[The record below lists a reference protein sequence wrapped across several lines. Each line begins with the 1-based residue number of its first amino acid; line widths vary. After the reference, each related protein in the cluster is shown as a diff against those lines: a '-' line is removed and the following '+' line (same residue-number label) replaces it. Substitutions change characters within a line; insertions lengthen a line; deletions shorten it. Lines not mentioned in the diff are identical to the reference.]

1 MPKTAGHPRPA
12 RAAVAGISVFAAT
25 LIGCGT
31 AFAQDNHPLE
41 YIPPPISKTA
51 SVSEIKKDA
60 RLVLVSATVTDP
72 YGRLVTGLD
81 QENFQ
86 VYENGQEQEIMRFAE
101 EDVPISIGVIFDL
114 SGSMSDKIAKSRMAA
129 VQFFKTANPA
139 DEFFLVDFNDRAEL
153 ATPFTH
159 SISELQNRL
168 LFSGARGSTALLDA
182 VYLGLTEMKGAHNA
196 RKALLIIS
204 DGGDN
209 HSRYDEADVKRFVRE
224 SDTQIYAIG
233 LYDPVADRST
243 PEEQNGPEMLHEMTD
258 MTGGRTFNV
267 GEESLDDLPDIAAK
281 ISMELRNEYVL
292 GYRPSDKTN
301 DGKWRKIKVKLRPP
315 RGLPPLTVYARNGYY
330 APNH

>member
-1 MPKTAGHPRPA
+1 MPKTAGHPRRLGPA
-12 RAAVAGISVFAAT
+12 AAGIAT
-25 LIGCGT
+25 LAAALLTCGT
-31 AFAQDNHPLE
+31 AFGQDTHPLE
-41 YIPPPISKTA
+41 YVPPPVNKSNNVT
-51 SVSEIKKDA
+51 EIKKDA
-60 RLVLVSATVTDP
+60 ALVLVSATVTDP

-101 EDVPISIGVIFDL
+101 DDVPISIGVIFDL

-153 ATPFTH
+153 ATPFTR
-159 SISELQNRL
+159 SIPELQNRL
-168 LFSGARGSTALLDA
+168 LFTGARGSTALLDA
-182 VYLGLTEMKGAHNA
+182 VYLGMTEMKGAHNA

-243 PEEQNGPEMLHEMTD
+243 PEEQNGPDMLRDLTD
-258 MTGGRTFNV
+258 ITGGRTFNV
-267 GEESLDDLPDIAAK
+267 GESGLDDLPDIAAK
-281 ISMELRNEYVL
+281 ISMELRNQYVL
-292 GYRPSDKTN
+292 GYKPSDKTS

-315 RGLPPLTVYARNGYY
+315 RGLPPLTVYARNGYF

>member
-1 MPKTAGHPRPA
+1 MPKTAGHPRA
-12 RAAVAGISVFAAT
+12 WRISSAGISFLAAT
-25 LIGCGT
+25 LVSCGT
-31 AFAQDNHPLE
+31 ASAQDNHPIE
-41 YIPPPISKTA
+41 YVPPPVSKTNT
-51 SVSEIKKDA
+51 VSEIKKDA
-60 RLVLVSATVTDP
+60 ALVLVSATVTDP

-182 VYLGLTEMKGAHNA
+182 VYLGMTEMKGAHNA

-233 LYDPVADRST
+233 LYDPVGDRAT
-243 PEEQNGPEMLHEMTD
+243 PEEQNGPGMLRDLTD

-267 GEESLDDLPDIAAK
+267 GEQSLDDLPDIASK
-281 ISMELRNEYVL
+281 ISMELRNQYVL
-292 GYRPSDKTN
+292 GYKPSDKTT